1 MYCFLIASLPE
12 LQLDAPPPM
21 SVEAFLEIC
30 KTELSEEKFA
40 ELTSFDGSVTP
51 DFKCCDTFPAIYNA
65 YGKFE
70 LYQKMVGEGFELR
83 RGTWTLNEDILSG
96 IYNDGETWAAE
107 YQISINNGELTMISK
122 AEGNE
127 TNVYTQCAIPQEVK
141 RNCTVVVK
149 SR

>member
-1 MYCFLIASLPE
+1 MKRLIHIAIFALMAITGCKKESEPTLAQK
-12 LQLDAPPPM
+12 LQTEWRGSEVSVDA
-21 SVEAFLEIC
+21 
-30 KTELSEEKFA
+30 
-40 ELTSFDGSVTP
+40 
-51 DFKCCDTFPAIYNA
+51 AIYIKFLA
-65 YGKFE
+65 DGKFE

>member
-1 MYCFLIASLPE
+1 MKRLIHIAIFALMAITGCKKESEPTLAQK
-12 LQLDAPPPM
+12 LQTEWRGSEVSVDA
-21 SVEAFLEIC
+21 
-30 KTELSEEKFA
+30 
-40 ELTSFDGSVTP
+40 
-51 DFKCCDTFPAIYNA
+51 AIYINFLA
-65 YGKFE
+65 DGKFE